1 MAHNARLREVAQ
13 AVPGLSM
20 KTPELRLFL
29 NDTAIAEEFR
39 RYIQHLRT
47 ELSKSPGNIIGV
59 FFVLAG
65 FFF

>member
-1 MAHNARLREVAQ
+1 
-13 AVPGLSM
+13 M